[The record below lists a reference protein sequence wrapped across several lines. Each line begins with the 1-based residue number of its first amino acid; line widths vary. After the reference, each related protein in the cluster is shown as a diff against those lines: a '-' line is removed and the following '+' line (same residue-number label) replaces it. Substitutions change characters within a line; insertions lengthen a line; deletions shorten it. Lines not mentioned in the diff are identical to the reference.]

1 MAKGLSKSRY
11 TQFRLCDKALW
22 LSVFKPE
29 AAVITD
35 AQQAIFDTGSEV
47 GDLAMGLLG
56 DFEEM
61 TTVDPNGQLDKGAMI
76 EKTKDAMA
84 RGVVNICEAAFSFE
98 GNYCAVDILHKTD
111 AGYEIYEVKS
121 STSPDK
127 EIYGWDV
134 AYQKYVLTGC
144 GLNVTG
150 TYLVSINNQYVLQ
163 GDLDLQQ
170 LFKITD
176 ISKAVD
182 KEIGLVDGN
191 VKVARNVLAGGEPD
205 TPLSMGCHKPYDCQF
220 WEYCTR
226 ELPKPSV
233 FDVKGLHFDKK
244 IALHNAGRDT
254 FESIQDYK
262 LNKIQRMQV
271 ECTLKGT
278 ASIDKA
284 KIQAFLDPF
293 TDRFPLYYLDFESI
307 QPAIPIF
314 DGTHPYQQLTTQFS
328 LHIQETPRGK
338 VTHKEFLAP
347 SKGNPLRPVAEALCA
362 FIPKDAC
369 VIVYSK
375 TFEGPRLREL
385 SEMFPDLKDH
395 LLAIRDNIVDL
406 LVPFEKGF
414 YYLPAM
420 GGRSSIK
427 SVLPAL
433 FPNDPQLDYHALDD
447 ICQNGGD
454 AKSLFPKLQNMSTED
469 EAKARRALLD
479 YCCLDTLAMV
489 KVMDKLYEAVEE

>member
-29 AAVITD
+29 VAVITD
-35 AQQAIFDTGSEV
+35 AQQDIFDTGSEV

-61 TTVDPNGQLDKGAMI
+61 TTVASNGQLDTSAMI
-76 EKTKDAMA
+76 EKTKDALA

-150 TYLVSINNQYVLQ
+150 TYLVNINNQYVLQ
-163 GDLDLQQ
+163 GDLDLKQ

-176 ISKAVD
+176 ISEAVN
-182 KEIGLVDGN
+182 KEIGLVEGN
-191 VKVARNVLAGGEPD
+191 VKVARNVLAGDEPD

-220 WEYCTR
+220 WEYCTKK
-226 ELPKPSV
+226 LPKPSV
-233 FDVKGLHFDKK
+233 FDIHGLHFDKK

-254 FESIQDYK
+254 FESIRDYK
-262 LNKIQRMQV
+262 LNGIQRMQV

-278 ASIDKA
+278 ESINKA
-284 KIQAFLDPF
+284 GIQAFLDQF
-293 TDRFPLYYLDFESI
+293 TVRFPLYYLDFESI
-307 QPAIPIF
+307 QPAVPIY
-314 DGTHPYQQLTTQFS
+314 DGTRPYQQLTTQFS
-328 LHIQETPRGK
+328 LHIQDAPHAVPR
-338 VTHKEFLAP
+338 HKEFLAP
-347 SKGNPLRPVAEALCA
+347 SKGNPLRPVAEALCEM
-362 FIPKDAC
+362 IPADVD
-369 VIVYSK
+369 VIVYNKS
-375 TFEGPRLREL
+375 FECTRLREL
-385 SEMFPDLKDH
+385 AKMFPDLAKH
-395 LLAIRDNIVDL
+395 LEAISAHVKDL
-406 LVPFEKGF
+406 LVPFSKGY
-414 YYLPAM
+414 YYLPAI
-420 GGRSSIK
+420 GGSFSIK

-454 AKSLFPKLQNMSTED
+454 AKNLFPKLQGMSSAD

-489 KVMDKLYEAVEE
+489 KVMDKLYEAVGK

>member
-347 SKGNPLRPVAEALCA
+347 SKGNPLRPVAEAL
-362 FIPKDAC
+362 IK
-369 VIVYSK
+369 
-375 TFEGPRLREL
+375 
-385 SEMFPDLKDH
+385 
-395 LLAIRDNIVDL
+395 
-406 LVPFEKGF
+406 KGF